1 MEIQTTSAPQKA
13 LEDRLVGTSMRVPA
27 AFFASSVSALRLM
40 RHCLS
45 LMLVGLLAGAT
56 AAKTQQG
63 DRRIADLVQAGE
75 VRVGLFP
82 SFFYSKSQTTGE
94 LQGVGIE
101 IARALAARLGVEL
114 LLVEQSGPA
123 ETVECLKSGACDV
136 AYLGISTSRTVEVDF
151 SPPYLQ
157 GDFTYLVPPGSPF
170 RQIADADKP
179 GVRIGVVRN
188 HSMDFALRGKLR
200 HAAFVY
206 ADTPDASF
214 ELLRAGHVTALA
226 GIRPGLL
233 TYSAAL
239 PGSQVLQDCYGS
251 NVLAMAVPKGRAG
264 WLGYISEFI
273 ADSKASG
280 LVHQALTQTG
290 TRGIQVAS
298 LHSSI
303 ERSQHRAIASEPSCS
318 SSENQVHSNHVRGN
332 PL

>member
-1 MEIQTTSAPQKA
+1 MEIPTTSGPQESA
-13 LEDRLVGTSMRVPA
+13 SARRL
-27 AFFASSVSALRLM
+27 LR
-40 RHCLS
+40 HGLS
-45 LMLVGLLAGAT
+45 LMLVGLLAGAS

-63 DRRIADLVQAGE
+63 DPRITDLVQAGK

-82 SFFYSKSQTTGE
+82 SFFYSKNQATGE
-94 LQGVGIE
+94 LQGIGIE

-114 LLVEQSGPA
+114 LLVEKSGPA

-136 AYLGISTSRTVEVDF
+136 AYLGISTSRTVDVDF

-239 PGSQVLQDCYGS
+239 PGSQVLQDCYGT

-264 WLGYISEFI
+264 WLGYVSQFI
-273 ADSKASG
+273 AESKTSG
-280 LVHQALTQTG
+280 LVHRALTQTG

-303 ERSQHRAIASEPSCS
+303 ERTQHRVIASEHACS
-318 SSENQVHSNHVRGN
+318 EWGSQNRSNQITGS

>member
-1 MEIQTTSAPQKA
+1 METQTTSAPQKA
-13 LEDRLVGTSMRVPA
+13 LEDQRPVAA
-27 AFFASSVSALRLM
+27 AFFASSVSARRLM
-40 RHCLS
+40 RHCLF
-45 LMLVGLLAGAT
+45 LMLVGLLAGAS

-63 DRRIADLVQAGE
+63 DRRIADLVQAGK

-82 SFFYSKSQTTGE
+82 SFFYSKNQATGE

-101 IARALAARLGVEL
+101 LARALAARLGVEL
-114 LLVEQSGPA
+114 LLVEQAGPA

-136 AYLGISTSRTVEVDF
+136 AYLGISASRAVEVDF

-170 RQIADADKP
+170 RQIADADRP

-188 HSMDFALRGKLR
+188 HTMDFALRGKLR

-239 PGSQVLQDCYGS
+239 PGSQVLQDCYGT

-264 WLGYISEFI
+264 WLGYISQFI
-273 ADSKASG
+273 ADSKTSG

-303 ERSQHRAIASEPSCS
+303 ERAQHRAIASEQACS
-318 SSENQVHSNHVRGN
+318 EWGSQNRSNHVAGS